1 MRSAPVWLNRSL
13 DMLLFLTTLAA
24 VGVSLL
30 HGLPDWVQPAVL
42 LLFVSLFLLRWY
54 LAREPMAYIRANWLD
69 LVLVVLL
76 ASPLLRLVMALK
88 MVGLVP
94 AMRVMALV
102 RAHRDTLLRLLIL
115 SSESFPAQMSLVFG
129 MAFLFGV
136 SAYLFEHARNPAFA
150 TIGDSLWWAIVTIT
164 TVGYGDIVPQSTG
177 GRLVAV
183 LAMVFGI
190 AVYSLVIA
198 NVTRLVEQAGKNR

>member
-1 MRSAPVWLNRSL
+1 MRPAPAWLTRL
-13 DMLLFLTTLAA
+13 ADLLLFALTLAA
-24 VGVSLL
+24 VGISLL
-30 HGLPDWVQPAVL
+30 QHMPDWAQLSVL
-42 LLFVSLFLLRWY
+42 LAFVTLFVVRWY
-54 LAREPMAYIRANWLD
+54 LDSDRMAYIRANWLD

-76 ASPLLRLVMALK
+76 ASPLLRLIMALK

-94 AMRVMALV
+94 IMRVTALT
-102 RAHRDTLLRLLIL
+102 RAHRDTLLRLLVL

-136 SAYLFEHARNPAFA
+136 SAYLFEHAHNAAFA
-150 TIGDSLWWAIVTIT
+150 SIADSLWWAIVTIT
-164 TVGYGDIVPQSTG
+164 TVGYGDIVPQSSG

-198 NVTRLVEQAGKNR
+198 NVTRLIEKVGKD